1 MSSKF
6 VRKLYHCRICNKSHT
21 IKFPRNF
28 AENQKRYPFVFFSI
42 HKYSGDSDKL
52 QPSELD
58 RDIIAT
64 FYVDK
69 NLAIRDVD
77 VAWEGSSANIVSEND
92 TQKLVGFLTDTIN
105 EMQDAYDSLMEKYT
119 KLLESS
125 EETDKN
131 IENS

>member
-1 MSSKF
+1 MSKF
-6 VRKLYHCRICNKSHT
+6 VRKLYHCSICNKSHS

-42 HKYSGDSDKL
+42 HKYSGDSDEYFDKKE
-52 QPSELD
+52 S
-58 RDIIAT
+58 DIIST

-69 NLAIRDVD
+69 NLTIRDVD
-77 VAWEGSSANIVSEND
+77 VAWENSSANIISEND

-119 KLLESS
+119 KLLEFS